1 MKHLV
6 DKTILVPFREELKY
20 AVCIVSGWRFPA
32 FRQGKHRV
40 RLYTGRSFGALPR
53 PQPLRRHKLHII
65 CPAASGRAHSFRCV
79 SSPNETRFAGLSFG
93 WGESLK
99 GVRMPREK
107 KTEIITLRVTP
118 PDKGRHPGACE
129 KRKQNRHGLPVSLR
143 SGQGDRAGGGSG
155 QGASELRLRDGT

>member
-1 MKHLV
+1 MGGQASR
-6 DKTILVPFREELKY
+6 P
-20 AVCIVSGWRFPA
+20 G
-32 FRQGKHRV
+32 
-40 RLYTGRSFGALPR
+40 LYTGRSFGALPR

-129 KRKQNRHGLPVSLR
+129 KRKQNRHRLPVPLR
-143 SGQGDRAGGGSG
+143 PG
-155 QGASELRLRDGT
+155 